1 MKNYSISERSLL
13 TNVVLYNCLILILFG
28 LFLAFLSSSFDENIR
43 FFGSIVFA
51 IAIGLVLLFIHGS
64 ARILANRTIEKQKQ
78 ADYLEDFADHMM
90 RFSNLSDFVKS
101 VVDIHLKN
109 KKSINSYQ
117 EFFFRLIGQ
126 NGKVYE
132 LFVAEIKRV
141 ISMQKEIF
149 ERSEKSHSD
158 FNRFSFSLSSLNELL
173 QRIVETRESGSPKF
187 DRLCSGLVTPTIV
200 SGAEPRV
207 PTGCGVGISN

>member
-28 LFLAFLSSSFDENIR
+28 LFLAFLGSSSDENIR

-51 IAIGLVLLFIHGS
+51 TAIGLVLFLIHGS
-64 ARILANRTIEKQKQ
+64 ARTLANRTIEKQKQ
-78 ADYLEDFADHMM
+78 ADDLEDFADHMM

-117 EFFFRLIGQ
+117 DFFFRLIGQ

-132 LFVAEIKRV
+132 LFVEEIKRV
-141 ISMQKEIF
+141 ISEQKEIF

-158 FNRFSFSLSSLNELL
+158 YNRFSFSLSSLNELL
-173 QRIVETRESGSPKF
+173 QKIVEARGESNNSKF
-187 DRLCSGLVTPTIV
+187 VPTV
-200 SGAEPRV
+200 APNVGPRV